1 MALTPRD
8 IAGFGGP
15 YPGRLDEE
23 PIDPAALPAV
33 DVDVTTRPDVTRMPD
48 GALTLTDDV
57 GVMDFDPDAPEP
69 PLEGAEA
76 HDANLAEFLA
86 PDALSRLANEIAEEA
101 EADLKSREPWVER
114 VKLAFELLGLAKGAD
129 PSDKLFPRDG
139 AQLPAHR

>member
-1 MALTPRD
+1 MAIGPRSRAREREEPQPAMALTPRD

-33 DVDVTTRPDVTRMPD
+33 DVDVTTPPDVTRMPD
-48 GALTLTDDV
+48 GALTLTDDG

-86 PDALSRLANEIAEEA
+86 PDALSRLADEKKEEGGGG
-101 EADLKSREPWVER
+101 PHN
-114 VKLAFELLGLAKGAD
+114 GGG
-129 PSDKLFPRDG
+129 PGGGGGGQP
-139 AQLPAHR
+139 PPP